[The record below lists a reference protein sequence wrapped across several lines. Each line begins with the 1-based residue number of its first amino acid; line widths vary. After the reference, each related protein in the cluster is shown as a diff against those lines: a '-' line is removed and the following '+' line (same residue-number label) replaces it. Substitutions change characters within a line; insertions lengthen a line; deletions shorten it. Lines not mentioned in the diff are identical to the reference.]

1 MVVYRGIPSSVNIKY
16 TGGSTLFYNGTNVSG
31 SRNGSGSGSGNT
43 FMNTSPTLLSGYI
56 TRVNNIVRQ
65 LIATQNKGNAKMTA
79 LERLNVIEQL
89 MELDRKKGLF

>member
-1 MVVYRGIPSSVNIKY
+1 
-16 TGGSTLFYNGTNVSG
+16 
-31 SRNGSGSGSGNT
+31 
-43 FMNTSPTLLSGYI
+43 MNTSPTLLSGYI